1 MKLALMGGSTH
12 SDEPIYQQLHQAL
25 RGLLGN
31 AEFPIGSKFLSERQ
45 IADRFEVSRPTANKV
60 LAGLMAERLLAYK
73 KGVGTFVQEP
83 VLSYDLRD
91 LVSFTEKAKAA
102 GKQPSTRVL
111 EFQSLAAS
119 SLDDAAFDALQLNK
133 QDQVF
138 YIERLRLADETPMIY
153 EQRHVVAKHCPK
165 LKANEVA
172 ESLYGLWTEQYKLHV
187 GGADQRIRAI
197 SADKNLA
204 SALDVAVGDAC
215 FQVTCT
221 GYLSSTEPLWWEQTT
236 YRGDAYEL
244 ISRLGNQDDGQP
256 VHAAIF

>member
-1 MKLALMGGSTH
+1 MGGSIQG
-12 SDEPIYQQLHQAL
+12 DEPIYQQLHQAL
-25 RGLLGN
+25 RGLLGSG
-31 AEFPIGSKFLSERQ
+31 EFPIGSKFLSERQ

-119 SLDDAAFDALQLNK
+119 SLDDKIFTALGLAQ

-138 YIERLRLADETPMIY
+138 YIERLRLADDTAMIY

-165 LKANEVA
+165 LKADEVTG
-172 ESLYGLWTEQYKLHV
+172 SLYGLWTEQYHLHV
-187 GGADQRIRAI
+187 AGADQRIRAI
-197 SADKNLA
+197 SADKQL
-204 SALDVAVGDAC
+204 SETLGVALGDAC

-221 GYLSSTEPLWWEQTT
+221 GYLANAEALWWEQTC

-256 VHAAIF
+256 VHGAIF

>member
-1 MKLALMGGSTH
+1 MKLAFMGGTTQ
-12 SDEPIYQQLHQAL
+12 SDEPIYQQLQQAL
-25 RGLLGN
+25 RALLGSG
-31 AEFPIGSKFLSERQ
+31 EFPIGSKFLSERQ

-60 LAGLMAERLLAYK
+60 LAGLMSERLLAYK

-119 SLDDAAFDALQLNK
+119 SVDDEILRALDVAK
-133 QDQVF
+133 QDQLF
-138 YIERLRLADETPMIY
+138 YIERLRLADDTAMIY
-153 EQRHVVAKHCPK
+153 EQRHVVARFCPK
-165 LKANEVA
+165 LKANEVSG
-172 ESLYGLWTEQYKLHV
+172 SLYGLWTEQYGLHI
-187 GGADQRIRAI
+187 GGANQRIRAI
-197 SADKNLA
+197 NADQHLA
-204 SALDVAVGDAC
+204 DCLGVTVGDAC

-221 GYLSSTEPLWWEQTT
+221 GYVASGEALWWEKTS
-236 YRGDAYEL
+236 YRGDAYEF

-256 VHAAIF
+256 VYGAIF